1 MFQKVLLCSGIIRL
15 CFGKNRFA
23 RKRAL
28 RECRAA
34 RCSGEGLLCS
44 GKARKKIACPGE
56 SLLCF
61 GKSRF
66 ASGKLWSCCGQYMV
80 CLYKAG
86 FVPHNAS
93 CPAPEKP
100 ALYVRSSPFVCPA
113 ALTLHR
119 ALSAQRRRVIGR
131 RSLRALLFCGSG
143 LLRLLLLPAVKLNF
157 SRNVLTVHP
166 EKAIIYII

>member
-1 MFQKVLLCSGIIRL
+1 MLRNNPALLWEKPLCPEKGASGMPRCAL
-15 CFGKNRFA
+15 FRRGSA
-23 RKRAL
+23 LLRKSP
-28 RECRAA
+28 E
-34 RCSGEGLLCS
+34 
-44 GKARKKIACPGE
+44 KIAGPGE

-86 FVPHNAS
+86 FVPCDAS

-100 ALYVRSSPFVCPA
+100 ALYVRFSPFVCPA

>member
-1 MFQKVLLCSGIIRL
+1 MFQKVLLCSGITRL

-23 RKRAL
+23 RKRAKRDAAL
-28 RECRAA
+28 RVVPERVCFAP
-34 RCSGEGLLCS
+34 E
-44 GKARKKIACPGE
+44 KPGE
-56 SLLCF
+56 NPPVPGRACF
-61 GKSRF
+61 GKSCF
-66 ASGKLWSCCGQYMV
+66 APGKVWSCCGQYMV
-80 CLYKAG
+80 CRYKAG
-86 FVPHNAS
+86 FVPCNAS
-93 CPAPEKP
+93 CPAPGKSTR
-100 ALYVRSSPFVCPA
+100 YVRSSPFVCPA

-143 LLRLLLLPAVKLNF
+143 FSRFPPLSAVKLNF